1 MKLGIILVWLMSIG
15 GGMFSQ
21 NTEKVDSIVSLLQQA
36 DSSKRQMELYKEL
49 GNLYLHN
56 QHGKAY
62 EYYYRMLHLA
72 IENNDTTYMAYGHIG
87 LCDVYS
93 TIGEYKNAIE
103 SIRNALAFS
112 KGNLEQLS
120 FCHNRLGIE
129 YYNLNQID
137 LSLKHTHEAI
147 KIDTQ
152 LNDSMGLA
160 YDYYNLGIC
169 FNDRLEHDS
178 AFYYFNK
185 SMNYATQDS
194 DIITAYNYD
203 GLAHIKS
210 HNQDYRGALQYF
222 LKASLYFNHHQD
234 HYQVALGEMSIADI
248 YGHLQQKDSALYYA
262 HRACDM
268 SYEMDNLFL
277 LKHSY
282 AQLSEIYENFNLY
295 SKALEYKKQEAAYAD
310 SIDQR
315 NKQSAIETFRI
326 RDEFERQHKLLEQET
341 YTSKRLA
348 QQQNFLVVF
357 IAIIIVLF
365 AALIV
370 AFIKMHKAHEKN
382 LVLLIQLD
390 EANAAKQRILSII
403 SHDLRDSVG
412 SIRNF
417 TELIHHKLLDNKS
430 IKSLMRSF
438 IPMIDSTHD
447 LLENLL
453 LWAQSSRNQFN
464 PKFELVNSSVLLDL
478 SMEHLHHL
486 ADSKEIKLEKH
497 SEYNFFYADKNM
509 LLTVIRNLV
518 ANAIKFSPSHSTIIL
533 TCIEKDDK
541 LEFSVKDQGVGMS
554 PDQIQKLMAGHFI
567 EHTKGTQGEQG
578 VGLGLSLCKSF
589 IEKHEGTFQ
598 IESDGENG
606 STFIFTIPYH
616 HQQIT

>member
-1 MKLGIILVWLMSIG
+1 MSVG
-15 GGMFSQ
+15 GHLFSQ
-21 NTEKVDSIVSLLQQA
+21 NSEKVDSIVSLLQQT
-36 DSSKRQMELYKEL
+36 SSSNKQMELYKEL
-49 GNLYLHN
+49 GSLYLHN
-56 QHGKAY
+56 QHGKAF

-93 TIGEYKNAIE
+93 IIGEYKNAIE

-112 KGNLEQLS
+112 KGDLAQLS
-120 FCHNRLGIE
+120 FCYNRLGIE

-137 LSLKHTHEAI
+137 LSLKYTREAI
-147 KIDTQ
+147 KIDTH

-160 YDYYNLGIC
+160 YDYYNMGIC
-169 FNDRLEHDS
+169 FNDGLEHDS
-178 AFYYFNK
+178 ALYYFNQ
-185 SMNYATQDS
+185 SMNYTSNDS

-203 GLAHIKS
+203 GLAHIKL
-210 HNQDYRGALQYF
+210 NNKDYKGALQYY
-222 LKASLYFNHHQD
+222 LKASLYFNHNQD
-234 HYQVALGEMSIADI
+234 QHQVALGEMSIADI

-268 SYEMDNLFL
+268 SKEMNNLFL

-282 AQLSEIYENFNLY
+282 AQLSEIYENFNMY
-295 SKALEYKKQEAAYAD
+295 SKALEYKKQEAAYTD

-315 NKQSAIETFRI
+315 NKQSAIETFMI
-326 RDEFERQHKLLEQET
+326 KDEFEKQHKLLEKE
-341 YTSKRLA
+341 SHVNRRLA
-348 QQQNFLVVF
+348 HQQNFLVVF
-357 IAIIIVLF
+357 MAIIILLF

-370 AFIKMHKAHEKN
+370 AFVKMHKAHEKN
-382 LVLLIQLD
+382 LVLLKQLD

-478 SMEHLHHL
+478 SIEHLQHL

-497 SEYNFFYADKNM
+497 SEYNLFYADKNM
-509 LLTVIRNLV
+509 LLTVIRNLL
-518 ANAIKFSPSHSTIIL
+518 ANAIKFSPTHSTIIL
-533 TCIEKDDK
+533 SCIEKEEL
-541 LEFSVKDQGVGMS
+541 LEFRVQDHGVGMS
-554 PDQIQKLMAGHFI
+554 PEQIQKLMAGHFI

-616 HQQIT
+616 HQQIS